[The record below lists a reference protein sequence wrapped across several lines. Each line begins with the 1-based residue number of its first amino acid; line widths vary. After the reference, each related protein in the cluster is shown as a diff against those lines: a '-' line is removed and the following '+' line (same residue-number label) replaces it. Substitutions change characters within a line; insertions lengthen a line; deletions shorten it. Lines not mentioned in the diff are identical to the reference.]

1 MNIIQV
7 CNDPR
12 LFKEYFADLESWR
25 SWFVFLKA
33 LFGIPITN
41 RKDMK
46 LFRKCT
52 GLHKQPKERIR
63 EAWIRSGR
71 RSGKSRII
79 ACTVAFLGLFVDWKR
94 YISRGEKPFIFV
106 ISPNKDQGQVIMS
119 YIRELLNLNDSL
131 RRLVK
136 NVLTESIELHN
147 GITISIK
154 SASWRSSRGFSAL
167 AVVLEE
173 VCWFR
178 WETDSALRDK
188 EIYRSWKPSLSTIPS
203 SLLLAISSPHSYQG
217 IMAEKFKKHHGKK
230 GGNVLTWVSSTTT
243 MNPTFDEEEVKQAY
257 RDDPEFARSEYGA
270 EWRRDISSFLDHSVV
285 EAVIDSG
292 IFERPY
298 VEGINYIGF
307 IDSSGGKS
315 DSFVCALSH
324 QDKETKK
331 AILDVCRET
340 VSPFR
345 PGNVVEEYS
354 KLLKSYGVTSIKS
367 DSYAGAWVESAFENF
382 GINVEKAS
390 MTKSDYYLNALPLFN
405 NMSLHVLDQ
414 ERLKNQLLSLE
425 RKTRSGSRDSVD
437 NYHGHDDCANAC
449 CAALVECQEQARDN
463 LADIMVGLQEQRSKD
478 EFEFLTPQQKFDMRV
493 AGMSPGMFFGE
504 AKIEAPDQKELNR
517 DKPTS
522 PCLGKSRICLTVDEW
537 ERRRN

>member
-1 MNIIQV
+1 MTFLRV
-7 CNDPR
+7 
-12 LFKEYFADLESWR
+12 LFSL
-25 SWFVFLKA
+25 
-33 LFGIPITN
+33 PITN
-41 RKDMK
+41 RKDRK
-46 LFRKCT
+46 LFRQCT

-79 ACTVAFLGLFVDWKR
+79 ALIAVFLGLFVDWSR
-94 YISRGEKPFIFV
+94 YISRGERPFIFV

-119 YIRELLNLNDSL
+119 YVKELLNLNDSL
-131 RRLVK
+131 RGLVK
-136 NVLTESIELHN
+136 KTTTESIELHN

-154 SASWRSSRGFSAL
+154 SASWRSTRGFSAL
-167 AVVLEE
+167 AVILEE

-188 EIYRSWKPSLSTIPS
+188 EIYRALKPSLSTIPS
-203 SLLLAISSPHSYQG
+203 SLLLAISSPHSFQG
-217 IMAEKFKKHHGKK
+217 IMAEKFKKHQGKP
-230 GGNVLTWVSSTTT
+230 GNVLTWASSTLT
-243 MNPTFDEEEVKQAY
+243 MNPTFDAEEVKQAY
-257 RDDPEFARSEYGA
+257 KDDPEFARSEYGA

-285 EAVIDSG
+285 EAVIDEKV
-292 IFERPY
+292 FERPY
-298 VEGINYIGF
+298 EEGIFYIGF

-345 PGNVVEEYS
+345 PGDVVEEYS

-367 DSYAGAWVESAFENF
+367 DSYAGLWVESAFQNF
-382 GINVEKAS
+382 GISVEKAS

-405 NMSLHVLDQ
+405 NMSIHLLDQ

-425 RKTRSGSRDSVD
+425 RKTRSGMRDSVD
-437 NYHGHDDCANAC
+437 NFHGLDDCANAT
-449 CAALVECQEQARDN
+449 CAALVECQEQAGDN
-463 LADIMVGLQEQRSKD
+463 LADIMTGLQEQRGKD
-478 EFEFLTPQQKFDMRV
+478 DFESLTPQEQFNMQV
-493 AGMSPGMFFGE
+493 AGVSPGVFFGE
-504 AKIEAPDQKELNR
+504 TKIETLDKKELNK

-537 ERRRN
+537 LRTTPVIRRKI